1 MGPHGTR
8 VKRDLQ
14 IICSMKDDHATDV
27 GVKGAANA
35 GPMEDFPIARLS
47 DVATTRARLLGD
59 SDREPL
65 ISGTICSDE
74 LASDIPLHLQRLF
87 SDNVY
92 LTDPWHY
99 EDFLKPTSDD
109 DFEPTWRLKG
119 RMKTAGV
126 ALVACLNLGT
136 DPPDVVKPVPC
147 ARRECWLDPTEPK
160 QKSLECIGHALQ
172 QQYEKWQSKAKYK
185 QCLDPTSED
194 LRRVC
199 INLRNAA
206 RNDRLLLH
214 YNGHGVP
221 RPTRNG
227 ELWVLS
233 KHYTHYMPVAVF
245 ELRAWLGEPAIYVLD
260 CSGAGALL
268 PHFVDPNKMAASAE
282 ASKRL
287 FAAEGT
293 VAADMAS
300 TGFYYNEGSN
310 SRGSVY
316 SVLAQAHNLDQ
327 SRQIKNKLL
336 TDFYAGMEGQ
346 CIVLAACAAHEILPL
361 NPQYPADIFTS
372 CLTTPLP
379 IFLRWFI
386 LQNPYSMGDVN
397 PDLSENIPGKDSD
410 RKTPRGELNWIFTAI
425 TDTIAWTTL
434 PNATFQKMF
443 RQDLLV
449 ASLFRNFLLAKRIM
463 KVCLPC

>member
-1 MGPHGTR
+1 ME
-8 VKRDLQ
+8 
-14 IICSMKDDHATDV
+14 
-27 GVKGAANA
+27 GVSSA
-35 GPMEDFPIARLS
+35 GPWLS
-47 DVATTRARLLGD
+47 EGSATTRSRLLGVG
-59 SDREPL
+59 DRESL
-65 ISGTICSDE
+65 VGLGDTVTEEAE
-74 LASDIPLHLQRLF
+74 LPAHLERLF

-92 LTDPWHY
+92 LTDPWHHD
-99 EDFLKPTSDD
+99 DFLHPISDHE
-109 DFEPTWRLKG
+109 FEPTWRLKG

-172 QQYEKWQSKAKYK
+172 QQYEKLQSKAKYK

-268 PHFVDPNKMAASAE
+268 PHFVDPAKLAASAE
-282 ASKRL
+282 ASKKL
-287 FAAEGT
+287 FASEGT
-293 VAADMAS
+293 MAADMAS
-300 TGFYYNEGSN
+300 AGFYYNEGTSGGGSGAGISGTTTN
-310 SRGSVY
+310 TNRGSVY
-316 SVLAQAHNLDQ
+316 SVLAQAQHLDQ
-327 SRQIKNKLL
+327 SRQVKNKLF

-346 CIVLAACAAHEILPL
+346 CIVLAACAANEILPL

-397 PDLSENIPGKDSD
+397 PDLAENIPGKDSD

-449 ASLFRNFLLAKRIM
+449 ASLFR
-463 KVCLPC
+463 